1 MIYGFAGLEVTRNCP
16 GSNSPV
22 LYDHGYISSPNY
34 PEKYFRGAHC
44 RWTVA
49 VRRWQT
55 IRITLFDF
63 ELDVKRSGVC
73 HDYLEVSSSQT
84 TTTYFDECG
93 ATGKQIIDVQSSTAD
108 LTFVAAETSSTQR
121 GFFLYYEGNQ
131 SLVPKYAHFCPSS
144 VLATF
149 SFRAQFHTTVTIVIV

>member
-1 MIYGFAGLEVTRNCP
+1 MTRSCP

-34 PEKYFRGAHC
+34 PEKYFRGANC

-55 IRITLFDF
+55 VRITLFDF
-63 ELDVKRSGVC
+63 ELDVKRSGLC

-84 TTTYFDECG
+84 TTTYFGECG
-93 ATGKQIIDVQSSTAD
+93 ATGKQIIEVQSSIANIN
-108 LTFVAAETSSTQR
+108 FVAAETSSTQR
-121 GFFLYYEGNQ
+121 GFFLYYEGNRSQ
-131 SLVPKYAHFCPSS
+131 SYRVLCPAS
-144 VLATF
+144 VYVVH
-149 SFRAQFHTTVTIVIV
+149 AQ